1 MALSSAWVVI
11 LSSAGFWLLLSLLVG
26 ALANRLPGRWLEV
39 IPELSPLAARVAAP
53 PGIRRWK
60 RWIPDAGAA
69 LPGGVAKA
77 SLVSRDPSAL
87 QRLVI
92 ETRRAEL
99 VHWTLWAAG
108 LLTPLWLSAPAVLG
122 NLLFAT
128 GFNLPCLLLQ
138 RYNRRRLLRC
148 LAVLS
153 QQVIQE
159 AEQPASAQD

>member
-11 LSSAGFWLLLSLLVG
+11 LSSAGFWLLISLLVG
-26 ALANRLPGRWLEV
+26 AVANHLPGRWLDV
-39 IPELSPLAARVAAP
+39 VPALSPLATQVAAP
-53 PGIRRWK
+53 PCIRRWK
-60 RWIPDAGAA
+60 RWIPDAGGA

-77 SLVSRDPSAL
+77 SLVSRDPNSL

-99 VHWTLWAAG
+99 VHWILWAAG
-108 LLTPLWLSAPAVLG
+108 LLTPLWLPTPAVTG

-138 RYNRRRLLRC
+138 RYNRRRLLRL

-153 QQVIQE
+153 PSAIQQTN
-159 AEQPASAQD
+159 QPAPAQD